1 MATAKNAKTNGR
13 TKPATKPATASKGT
27 RAKRADLTVQ
37 SDVLDN
43 ATMAVLNGKTNA
55 ETIAETVPPKKAK
68 TARQTKKETGPEVN
82 RVPVD
87 LHRILQTVKLTDLFA
102 AMTADQSMQAERFFI
117 NRRKARTA
125 AESQNRAA
133 FVPNKPERAVL
144 SGTVMALRDH
154 VFSLIGKDT
163 SVHSQTAIPAAIDRL
178 PYIAMAD
185 SVDPNFI
192 HLDHSMAS
200 LKRTCQRIVS
210 ILADEVKLQKTGRI
224 S

>member
-1 MATAKNAKTNGR
+1 MATAKNAKKTTAKTTVKKTVGR
-13 TKPATKPATASKGT
+13 PRKVAG
-27 RAKRADLTVQ
+27 LTVQ
-37 SDVLDN
+37 SDVLD
-43 ATMAVLNGKTNA
+43 AETIGVLEGQTNA
-55 ETIAETVPPKKAK
+55 EAIAGTVPPKKTK
-68 TARQTKKETGPEVN
+68 TARQTKKETGPEVT

-102 AMTADQSMQAERFFI
+102 AMTEDQARQSERFFI

-125 AESQNRAA
+125 EEASARGA

-154 VFSLIGKDT
+154 GFSLVGNDA
-163 SVHSQTAIPAAIDRL
+163 SVHSKTAIPAAIDRL

-185 SVDPNFI
+185 AVDPNFI
-192 HLDHSMAS
+192 HLDHGMAS